1 MDYPTEHTEE
11 NRPHENRMR
20 TARKLFAFSIAALT
34 SIATQIVTPS
44 AWGMDPVVAGQGERF
59 MQSLPANW
67 NGTVGGWEYFDVVD
81 CFTKPGAI
89 CYGSNPTSPYGFPVF
104 ASEDTGLPVKSFQL
118 HQHEAIVIFLRTPPK
133 TRYFALTQYLMKSA
147 GSTTTEFAS
156 LSDSLNNMKINT
168 TETDGTAFNQ
178 YAAVIWT
185 PDLNTKAAIES
196 MLIAQGIP
204 AGSIN
209 FLPMPVKIENHSF
222 AFGYG
227 TNADQFTMLMRTALP
242 EIQADLDSYIQE
254 NPVYIAKVG
263 PSSVTDL
270 SPSPTVGYQSDL
282 TGRVESEMNPNA
294 SRALEM
300 LVADIKKKYQASYTL
315 SASAVTYTEKTG
327 WDCIIGDSTCAGD
340 NQDALY
346 SRDGET
352 VRVKTLD
359 DFVIIAGVNHRLT
372 GKATYLNHS
381 VYDLKKIAGITGVTD
396 LMLTKDSAVHHAGID
411 PKSARARLYSGLYAY
426 MISYNCAGRP
436 HCLQIPAPTPENP
449 VGLEPGS
456 PFLVVG
462 RSYLEPTSGVA
473 PASSEVIKHKVFLA
487 TKK

>member
-1 MDYPTEHTEE
+1 MNQQTQQLKVVRAQLHQ
-11 NRPHENRMR
+11 RI
-20 TARKLFAFSIAALT
+20 SAALFTLLT
-34 SIATQIVTPS
+34 SLAPQILSQP
-44 AWGMDPVVAGQGERF
+44 AWGMDPIVTGQGERF
-59 MQSLPANW
+59 MAGLPSDW

-81 CFTKPGAI
+81 CFTTPGAI

-118 HQHEAIVIFLRTPPK
+118 HQHEAIVIFLKTPPK

-168 TETDGTAFNQ
+168 TKSDGTDFNQ
-178 YAAVIWT
+178 YAAIIWT
-185 PDLNTKAAIES
+185 PDLETKSSIES
-196 MLIAQGIP
+196 MLVAQGIP
-204 AGSIN
+204 VNSIN
-209 FLPMPVKIENHSF
+209 FLPMPVKIQNHSF

-227 TNADQFTMLMRTALP
+227 NAADQFTMLMRTALP
-242 EIQADLDSYIQE
+242 EVQADLDSYIQE

-263 PSSVTDL
+263 PTSVINL
-270 SPSPTVGYQSDL
+270 SPSPTVGYQSDI
-282 TGRVESEMNPNA
+282 TGRIESEMNPNV

-300 LVADIKKKYQASYTL
+300 LVADIKRNYGAGYVLSENAVSY
-315 SASAVTYTEKTG
+315 SEKSG
-327 WDCIIGDSTCAGD
+327 WDCILGDSTCAGD

-346 SRDGET
+346 SRDSET
-352 VRVKTLD
+352 VRVKSLD
-359 DFVIIAGVNHRLT
+359 DFIIVAGVNHRLT

-381 VYDLKKIAGITGVTD
+381 VYDLKKIAGIVGVTD
-396 LMLTKDSAVHHAGID
+396 LLLTKESAVHHAGIS
-411 PKSARARLYSGLYAY
+411 PSSAKARLYSGLYAY
-426 MISYNCAGRP
+426 MISYNCTGRS
-436 HCLQIPAPTPENP
+436 HCLQIPAPTPQNP
-449 VGLEPGS
+449 VGLEPGT

-473 PASSEVIKHKVFLA
+473 PAPSEVIKHKVFLA